1 MAALVIGATITGL
14 AALFLCTRRAS
25 RPKVPL
31 SEILVNNKTVSE
43 LDSREALDAL
53 IAQGG
58 KAVIYLTACAR
69 GSIDLYKPCA
79 STLPRVPCLILP
91 FEPSA
96 APGEAGATLTNS
108 RRPLAT
114 TSSRGRPT
122 LPSATLTPSRGP
134 SSPRATCPPFSWCRT
149 PSSLTNSRA
158 TTSARSCN
166 SSDKAT
172 APTHVR
178 CSTSPDRPRCRE
190 PTTNDDPALNSWAA
204 CGPRGR
210 GPRDVDVGAAPG
222 TPRRRPAP
230 RGVRGWSLAKNL

>member
-69 GSIDLYKPCA
+69 GSIDLCKPCA
-79 STLPRVPCLILP
+79 STLLRVPCLILP

-172 APTHVR
+172 APACAARPPQTVRAAANPPRMTTLPSTHGPHVAREGGVR
-178 CSTSPDRPRCRE
+178 E
-190 PTTNDDPALNSWAA
+190 MLMWA
-204 CGPRGR
+204 RH
-210 GPRDVDVGAAPG
+210 AARARAPL
-222 TPRRRPAP
+222 PAP
-230 RGVRGWSLAKNL
+230 DGSRKI